1 MYPRA
6 REWKKR
12 SDKARA
18 HALFGDTG
26 RDWVARHLHQCWLR
40 LRWPSPALPPAG
52 LDCPWRL
59 ASVCGL
65 AAGESR
71 VTAAAASALRREWT
85 RKSAPLW
92 KGKPPPHAGGIP
104 LLFWQGEKKKEL
116 LPSLLPLLPL
126 ASTFTA
132 SLSQLPFHNS
142 LSSTSSF
149 PVVVDL
155 LRHLCEE
162 PGQRDCRAQR
172 TGESSRERTSRAS
185 TCA

>member
-1 MYPRA
+1 MTREETAMYPRA

-92 KGKPPPHAGGIP
+92 KGKPHAGGIP
-104 LLFWQGEKKKEL
+104 LLFWQSEKKKKSFCL
-116 LPSLLPLLPL
+116 VFSPYCPSLPPSLLPSANYP
-126 ASTFTA
+126 FTIR
-132 SLSQLPFHNS
+132 SLQRRRFQL
-142 LSSTSSF
+142 
-149 PVVVDL
+149 
-155 LRHLCEE
+155 
-162 PGQRDCRAQR
+162 
-172 TGESSRERTSRAS
+172 
-185 TCA
+185 